1 VDLNYKTN
9 LIFPIPVHQFDVN
22 GFEEIQNQLIDYA
35 YNLKKED
42 EGVSISNHGGWQ
54 STGFYVSNEL
64 DVLHNFIINCLA
76 EFPAIE
82 KSTNLTVHAWIN
94 INKPGDYNVKHNHP
108 GVDLAGVLWIKT
120 PENSGNIIFES
131 PYNFNSYREITSY
144 HDEFKNSFNI
154 DYNYYFSPFEGRM
167 IVFPS
172 HLQHQVTKNK
182 SNEDRISV
190 SFNIRLSK

>member
-1 VDLNYKTN
+1 MDLWNVEELYHPLPTERGMLRYWGKE
-9 LIFPIPVHQFDVN
+9 LHQFEHNPVEEQVDGSLSRYN
-22 GFEEIQNQLIDYA
+22 HPQYRRIHSKIGKKIEEIIGRKLYPTYFYDRYYFPGQELTRHADRDACEISVTMHISS
-35 YNLKKED
+35 NLKEP
-42 EGVSISNHGGWQ
+42 W
-54 STGFYVSNEL
+54 
-64 DVLHNFIINCLA
+64 A
-76 EFPAIE
+76 
-82 KSTNLTVHAWIN
+82 
-94 INKPGDYNVKHNHP
+94 
-108 GVDLAGVLWIKT
+108 LWIKT